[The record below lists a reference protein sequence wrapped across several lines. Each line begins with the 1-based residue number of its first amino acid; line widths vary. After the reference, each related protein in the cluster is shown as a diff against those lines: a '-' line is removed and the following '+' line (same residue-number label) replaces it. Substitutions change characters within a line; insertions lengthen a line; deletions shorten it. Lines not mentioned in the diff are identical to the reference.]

1 MGFGTEHLVSQEGV
15 SHLQGLGA
23 SLRGGCEGE
32 HWEAGEKGGREL
44 AAGGGG
50 WERLRRGLGS
60 ENPCMRTGGVL
71 GLPLRASGE
80 RLGARDRTNLRSGNL
95 TDPSDEEEGRL

>member
-1 MGFGTEHLVSQEGV
+1 
-15 SHLQGLGA
+15 
-23 SLRGGCEGE
+23 
-32 HWEAGEKGGREL
+32 
-44 AAGGGG
+44 
-50 WERLRRGLGS
+50 
-60 ENPCMRTGGVL
+60 MRTGGVL